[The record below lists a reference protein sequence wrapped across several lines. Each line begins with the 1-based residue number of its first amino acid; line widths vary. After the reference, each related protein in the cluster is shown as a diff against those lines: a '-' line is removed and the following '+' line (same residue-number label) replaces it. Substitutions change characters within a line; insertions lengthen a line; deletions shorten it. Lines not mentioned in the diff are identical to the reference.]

1 MKQDHSPVARP
12 SAGASSRPASRRERP
27 AKAALTREGIVAVAL
42 DILNE
47 EGLEKVTM
55 RAIAGRLD
63 TGPASL
69 YVYVRNTE
77 DLHAQLLDALI
88 SGVPEAAA
96 ERPGADAAD
105 WRGQLVRLLM
115 TYTERLYSHPA
126 IARLSLFAR
135 SNGPNSLRMADALL
149 KLLRQGGV
157 ADASAAWAIDLMM
170 HFATATAAE
179 QSSDQHED
187 KIAATADSIEAADPV
202 LYPNLAAIDPLLLFS
217 GDGVERFTWAVNVLI
232 DGVLAAVPP
241 APDTSRLAFRRS

>member
-1 MKQDHSPVARP
+1 MTLKPPSPAVRP
-12 SAGASSRPASRRERP
+12 VSRRDRP
-27 AKAALTREGIVAVAL
+27 AKAALTRELIIATALAV
-42 DILNE
+42 LNE

-55 RAIAGRLD
+55 RAIASRLD

-88 SGVPEAAA
+88 AGVPEAAT
-96 ERPGADAAD
+96 ERPGAAVDAAD
-105 WRGQLVRLLM
+105 WRGQLIRLLM
-115 TYTERLYSHPA
+115 TYTERLYSYPG

-179 QSSDQHED
+179 QSSDQHES
-187 KIAATADSIEAADPV
+187 KIAATADAIEAADPI

-217 GDGVERFTWAVNVLI
+217 GEGIERYNWAVNVLI

-241 APDTSRLAFRRS
+241 VPATSRPAFRRS

>member
-1 MKQDHSPVARP
+1 MKQASIP
-12 SAGASSRPASRRERP
+12 SAVRPASRRERP
-27 AKAALTREGIVAVAL
+27 AKAALTREGIVAAAL

-88 SGVPEAAA
+88 AGV
-96 ERPGADAAD
+96 ADAAGRSGGEAIDASD
-105 WRGQLVRLLM
+105 WRGQLIRLLM

-157 ADASAAWAIDLMM
+157 PDASAAWAIDLML

-179 QSSDQHED
+179 QSSDQHGS
-187 KIAATADSIEAADPV
+187 KIAATADAIEAADPAS
-202 LYPNLAAIDPLLLFS
+202 YPNLTAIDPVLLFS

-241 APDTSRLAFRRS
+241 APDTSRPAFRRN